1 MMNDKL
7 LCDIVKLG
15 IRSGVFLT
23 RRFWLSVIL
32 SLHTFKVF
40 TIETLFD
47 FGFFFF
53 GKYVTLQEIRVHI
66 LDLSRQELV
75 FSRIIA
81 VPIVHAHGG
90 HSADFEHLLPVFLGD

>member
-1 MMNDKL
+1 MNDKL
-7 LCDIVKLG
+7 LGDIVKLG
-15 IRSGVFLT
+15 IRSGVFL
-23 RRFWLSVIL
+23 RWRFWFSVIL

-40 TIETLFD
+40 TIEALFD
-47 FGFFFF
+47 LCLFFFC
-53 GKYVTLQEIRVHI
+53 KYVTLQEIRVHI
-66 LDLSRQELV
+66 LDLSLQELV